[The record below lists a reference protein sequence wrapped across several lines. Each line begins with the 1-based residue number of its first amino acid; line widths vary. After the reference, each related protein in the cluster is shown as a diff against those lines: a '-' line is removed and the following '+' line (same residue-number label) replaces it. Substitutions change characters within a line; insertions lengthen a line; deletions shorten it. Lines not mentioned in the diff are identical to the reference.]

1 MATDTLSPPST
12 AASASRPAPETA
24 AVASSVP
31 APAPHLVADGNAL
44 AVANPLTVRVK
55 IIEPGQEPI
64 YDPLPDQ
71 TRRPG
76 KNGYQ
81 FSGQTRKARLT
92 FEIVEDPQDHF
103 AFCGCALAPVESTP
117 GSHFSMPDSCRYTII
132 DEHKMVVDFTFTP
145 GNVEQVAVLPQ
156 YRYREGKLFSFDP
169 QVGNDG
175 GNIAPPPAPMPE
187 CDDTHGA

>member
-12 AASASRPAPETA
+12 PASAPRPASETA
-24 AVASSVP
+24 APASSVP
-31 APAPHLVADGNAL
+31 EPAPQPVTDGNAS

-55 IIEPGQEPI
+55 IAKPGEAPI

-76 KNGYQ
+76 KRGYQ
-81 FSGQTRKARLT
+81 FSGQTRKAKLT
-92 FEIVEDPQDHF
+92 FEIVEDPGGLI
-103 AFCGCALAPVESTP
+103 AFCGCALAPVESVP

-156 YRYREGKLFSFDP
+156 YRYRQGTLFSFDP

-175 GNIAPPPAPMPE
+175 GNAAPPAPMPE
-187 CDDTHGA
+187 CDTHGA